1 MSKTKY
7 WKGDFI
13 FMALEYSVA
22 VEQKLFENKR
32 LVAISCT
39 KFMYILVSYFVN
51 IPTAIIGQH
60 KNQTHVFP

>member
-1 MSKTKY
+1 
-7 WKGDFI
+7 
-13 FMALEYSVA
+13 MALEYSVA

-39 KFMYILVSYFVN
+39 KFTYILVSYFVN

-60 KNQTHVFP
+60 KNQTHAYP